1 MSEEGILVCLEGS
14 SSGARAQ
21 EVAIDVAR
29 RLGTSLVGLAIVDEP
44 DIHAREPTGIGGA
57 SFKLQRD
64 AALLADAHAQATAWL
79 EAFAERCR
87 AAGVKV
93 RALERHGRPDLT
105 ILDELQQHDLTI
117 LGRHANFRFE
127 TQDDD
132 QQTRDTILRRAGR
145 ALIVVPEGPAT
156 AGPAVLIA
164 YDGSMA
170 SRRALLSFARSG
182 LGYDVPVHVATVNDD
197 GGTAWEIARAGCL
210 LLREY
215 EVRAEPHN
223 LVSTLPIVDAL
234 LERRAKLDAGLVV
247 LGAYTRSRMSRLL
260 WGSVTH
266 EMLAKAQVP
275 LYLHY

>member
-1 MSEEGILVCLEGS
+1 ACE
-14 SSGARAQ
+14 A
-21 EVAIDVAR
+21 AIDVAR
-29 RLGTSLVGLAIVDEP
+29 RLGSTLVGLAIVDEP

-57 SFKLQRD
+57 GLQPPPAR
-64 AALLADAHAQATAWL
+64 APPPPP
-79 EAFAERCR
+79 R
-87 AAGVKV
+87 AAAHGWP
-93 RALERHGRPDLT
+93 RAPPAARPPPPRGSRRPRPRRRRPDLT
-105 ILDELQQHDLTI
+105 ILDELQKHDLTI

-127 TQDDD
+127 TQDEDH
-132 QQTRDTILRRAGR
+132 QTRDTILRRAGK
-145 ALIVVPEGPAT
+145 AILVVPEGARA

-197 GGTAWEIARAGCL
+197 GATAWEIARAGCL

-215 EVRAEPHN
+215 EIRAEVHN
-223 LVSTLPIVDAL
+223 LVSTLSTGDAL
-234 LERRAKLDAGLVV
+234 VERRAKLDGGLMV
-247 LGAYTRSRMSRLL
+247 LGAYTRSRMSRVL

-266 EMLAKAQVP
+266 EMLAKTEVP